1 MCVYLH
7 WFIYL
12 LYKGMKNRQDGFS
25 YVSPYD
31 DFFTVISDDNLCKH
45 NTLSGKMYGTP
56 CINTYT
62 YIMLTYHGMFF
73 FLDRLLSGRKSGDWH
88 SDRSRRD
95 RFLEKKT
102 SARIGAWRC
111 NYLSLLEIMIDRQ
124 TDRPTDRK
132 TG

>member
-45 NTLSGKMYGTP
+45 NTLSGKIYGTP

-73 FLDRLLSGRKSGDWH
+73 
-88 SDRSRRD
+88 
-95 RFLEKKT
+95 
-102 SARIGAWRC
+102 
-111 NYLSLLEIMIDRQ
+111 SLTACCLVES
-124 TDRPTDRK
+124 PG
-132 TG
+132 TGIRTGHAGTGS